1 MYCARQLMR
10 KYISLSLSSSH
21 VELNGFKFLEI
32 HLVAGHVRVH
42 VARVHV
48 VHDVVRVGVLKEK
61 IRLIYMYRDF
71 ESKKD

>member
-32 HLVAGHVRVH
+32 HLVAGHVRVD
-42 VARVHV
+42 VAGVDV
-48 VHDVVRVGVLKEK
+48 VHHDVLPGVAVHHPL
-61 IRLIYMYRDF
+61 LDPG
-71 ESKKD
+71 